1 MSEKLFNTY
10 LVRLTTVGC
19 FFSVDKIPR
28 VPTSF
33 GRDKPEKIWVGFGY
47 DLGQIL
53 AKRKAYEALFPIYN
67 RGEALKN

>member
-19 FFSVDKIPR
+19 FFSVDKIPG

-33 GRDKPEKIWVGFGY
+33 GRDKPEKIWVRFGW
-47 DLGQIL
+47 DLVIIR
-53 AKRKAYEALFPIYN
+53 AKRKAYEALFPIYD
-67 RGEALKN
+67 RGKALKI